1 MNVKEIIES
10 GILEHYAMGV
20 LSEQEVQEVEGYL
33 VQFPELQKDYFEI
46 QNALQ
51 ALAVEKSVKPRAGLE
66 NELIRSIVGDSN
78 DPKDINDDKPKK
90 GNGGSGSIWKI
101 LAGLFAL
108 SALAAVYFFWNM
120 NEMYKTQGEEFNTY
134 KLECDSIA
142 RSQQETLDLFN
153 RLNEKE
159 NQVINMTP
167 TAGYQET
174 KLLFHFNPV
183 QKRNYIQIQ
192 NLPAIAANQAF
203 QLWSLKPGEDPI
215 PLTVFKNT
223 NDIIVAVDF
232 EEGTGTYAITIED
245 ENGAQVPTLE
255 RLIGT
260 VGV

>member
-1 MNVKEIIES
+1 MNIKEIRES

-20 LSEQEVQEVEGYL
+20 LSEQEVREVEGYL

-51 ALAVEKSVKPRAGLE
+51 ALAVERSVKPRASLE
-66 NELIRSIVGDSN
+66 DELIKSITGESN
-78 DPKDINDDKPKK
+78 TPNDKTEGTNKE
-90 GNGGSGSIWKI
+90 GSIDRTNPWKAI
-101 LAGLFAL
+101 AGLLAI
-108 SALAAVYFFWNM
+108 SAISAVYFFWNT
-120 NEMYKTQGEEFNTY
+120 NAQFKTQSREFNTY

-142 RSQQETLDLFN
+142 RSQQSTLDLFN

-159 NQVINMTP
+159 NNVLKMTP
-167 TAGYQET
+167 TADYPET
-174 KLLFHFNPV
+174 QLLFHFNPTS
-183 QKRNYIQIQ
+183 KRNHIQIQ
-192 NLPAIAANQAF
+192 NLPTIAANQAY
-203 QLWSLKPGEDPI
+203 QLWSLKPGQDPI

-223 NDIIVAVDF
+223 NSIIVPVDF

-245 ENGAQVPTLE
+245 EAGAQVPTLT